1 MWNLKNKKAL
11 ITGGTKG
18 IGLATANMF
27 RELGAE
33 VITVSRNAGDVRA
46 DIATPEGCSHLLEF
60 VQKRWDTLNILVNNA
75 GFNTRKPTLDYSGDE
90 IKNIFD
96 TNLISAFELSRLF
109 FPMLR
114 NAKNACI
121 TNVASIAGLAHLR
134 SGSVY
139 AMTKAAMIQLTR
151 NLAVE
156 WAPHGIRV
164 NAVAPGF
171 TETPMTQYWKQHPEI
186 LNQMHAKTPLGRSG
200 SPQEIAAAI
209 AFTAMPA
216 ASFMTG
222 QCLVVDGGFTIN
234 AG

>member
-1 MWNLKNKKAL
+1 MWNLKNKKSL

-33 VITVSRNAGDVRA
+33 VITVSRNAGDIKA
-46 DIATPEGCSHLLEF
+46 DISTPEGRLHLFES
-60 VQKRWDTLNILVNNA
+60 VKKHWDTLDILINNA
-75 GFNTRKPTLDYSGDE
+75 GFNIRKPTLDYSGDQ

-114 NAKNACI
+114 DAKNSSI
-121 TNVASIAGLAHLR
+121 TNLASIAGLAHLR

-139 AMTKAAMIQLTR
+139 GMTKAAMVQLTR

-156 WAPHGIRV
+156 WAPFGIRV

-171 TETPMTQYWKQHPEI
+171 TETPMTEYWKQHPEV
-186 LNQMHAKTPLGRSG
+186 LAQMHAKTPLGRSG
-200 SPQEIAAAI
+200 RPEEIAAAI
-209 AFTAMPA
+209 AFTTMPA

-222 QCLVVDGGFTIN
+222 HCLVVDGGFTIN
-234 AG
+234 SG